1 MPEQSTPPGLVEL
14 NRRAIE
20 SVARRDFAA
29 TMAVYGPDSVWDVSA
44 MGMGRQY
51 GSAASR
57 RELESWTGLFE
68 EFEVQIEEILDL
80 GGAATFSVVDQCGR
94 PVGSSASVQM
104 RFASITEWA
113 DRTIVRVTA
122 YTDVDEARA
131 AAGRLVESR
140 E

>member
-1 MPEQSTPPGLVEL
+1 MRLSRWP
-14 NRRAIE
+14 
-20 SVARRDFAA
+20 AA
-29 TMAVYGPDSVWDVSA
+29 TSPLRWPYTVRTRCGTFRRWGWGVYSG
-44 MGMGRQY
+44 
-51 GSAASR
+51 AAAIR
-57 RELESWTGLFE
+57 RELESWTELFE

-80 GGAATFSVVDQCGR
+80 GGAATFSVVDQRGR
-94 PVGSSASVQM
+94 PVGSSGSVQM

-122 YTDVDEARA
+122 DTDVDEARA